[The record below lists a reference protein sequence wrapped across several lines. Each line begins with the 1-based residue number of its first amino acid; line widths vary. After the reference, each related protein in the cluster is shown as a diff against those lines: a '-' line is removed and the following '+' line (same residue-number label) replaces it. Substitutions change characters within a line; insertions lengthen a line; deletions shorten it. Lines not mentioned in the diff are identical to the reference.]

1 MGKLPKIL
9 FLMREKIEQKAD
21 IRPTTP
27 EEFDDLVKY
36 LKNYFLKLSNPEKH
50 KSYSLSEKTIRR
62 LWEKEKYDSAP
73 SMTTLNILAKV
84 AGYKRWEDFENNIEN
99 FAKIS
104 CSEAED
110 IPMRKLKTGDR
121 VLLGNYPVNYLF
133 MEFLYDNRFKV
144 LFSVGNHRLS
154 KECFWFY
161 TEDL

>member
-9 FLMREKIEQKAD
+9 FLMREKIEQEAD
-21 IRPTTP
+21 IKPTTP
-27 EEFDDLVKY
+27 EEFCDLVNYINAK
-36 LKNYFLKLSNPEKH
+36 LKDISVAKDRPG
-50 KSYSLSEKTIRR
+50 YSLSEKTIRR

-73 SMTTLNILAKV
+73 SLTTLNILAKV

-110 IPMRKLKTGDR
+110 IPMRKLKIGDR